1 MQRQRDDVARP
12 TKSDVGVPG
21 VPVGVGV
28 DRGYTAEQSAE
39 AGAGVSPVCRVLAAG
54 RGHFRS
60 TACASSSYRTAV
72 SCVRAVYPR
81 PAGRVK
87 RPERTRSET
96 ELWDVVIT
104 SAVMRRGLGSGP
116 GAGRSG
122 ETVNLNGE
130 SGLGQVGPRRA
141 ASRLTP
147 RHTDDRKTRSGQRPS
162 EGDEA

>member
-12 TKSDVGVPG
+12 TSDVGVPG

-54 RGHFRS
+54 RGHFWS

-81 PAGRVK
+81 PAK

-130 SGLGQVGPRRA
+130 SGLGQVGPA
-141 ASRLTP
+141 ASGVSSHTTP
-147 RHTDDRKTRSGQRPS
+147 H
-162 EGDEA
+162 

>member
-12 TKSDVGVPG
+12 T
-21 VPVGVGV
+21 
-28 DRGYTAEQSAE
+28 SACR
-39 AGAGVSPVCRVLAAG
+39 VCRLGSAWIEDTRRSSQQRPVRVCPRCVVFSPPVAVTFGPLHVLHHLIV
-54 RGHFRS
+54 RLS
-60 TACASSSYRTAV
+60 AV
-72 SCVRAVYPR
+72 FEPFTRVPR
-81 PAGRVK
+81 RVK